1 MNSLCDWN
9 FLNRQ
14 YDALMFSF
22 SWWWYLSYI
31 GHGGQVKDRTGDEK
45 DGMDETLVPVDYQT
59 AGQIIV
65 SRVAVFRITFYYK

>member
-1 MNSLCDWN
+1 M
-9 FLNRQ
+9 
-14 YDALMFSF
+14 
-22 SWWWYLSYI
+22 
-31 GHGGQVKDRTGDEK
+31 KDRTGDEK